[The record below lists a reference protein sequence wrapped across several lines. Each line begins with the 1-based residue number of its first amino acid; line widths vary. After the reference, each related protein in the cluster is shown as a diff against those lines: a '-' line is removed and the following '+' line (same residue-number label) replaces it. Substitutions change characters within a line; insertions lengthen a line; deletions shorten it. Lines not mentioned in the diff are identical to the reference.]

1 MKKLSFLL
9 IIALAVLLSACNADD
24 KTEKSNKKQEPKLL
38 TESKNTKT
46 DEIAQNILSAIAESD
61 NKKLEKYFEDTAVKN
76 YCEETKLTTMAGEP
90 EKCTRASITQSENT
104 FEPDGDFYTIL
115 AQYDKNKTHYI
126 ATHDNDTEQ
135 KADTTGVKAPDKE
148 DMILEKFTVEK
159 SDDGQ
164 YKVSHIYKWSD
175 SDKSENKVLNKFKNK
190 KNVYELK
197 GKYSD
202 LFGE

>member
-1 MKKLSFLL
+1 MKKLSFLFIL
-9 IIALAVLLSACNADD
+9 ALAVLLSACNADNETD
-24 KTEKSNKKQEPKLL
+24 KSEKKENELL
-38 TESKNTKT
+38 KESKNTKT
-46 DEIAQNILSAIAESD
+46 DEIAQNILSGIAESD
-61 NKKLEKYFEDTAVKN
+61 NKKLESYFEDSAVKN
-76 YCEETKLTTMAGEP
+76 YCEETTLTTIAGQP
-90 EKCTRASITQSENT
+90 EKCTRASITQSDNT

-135 KADTTGVKAPDKE
+135 KANTSGVKAPDSE

-175 SDKSENKVLNKFKNK
+175 DEKVEKNVLKKFKNK
-190 KNVYELK
+190 QNVYELK
-197 GKYSD
+197 GEYSD

>member
-1 MKKLSFLL
+1 MKKLSFLFIL
-9 IIALAVLLSACNADD
+9 ALAVLLSACNADNETD
-24 KTEKSNKKQEPKLL
+24 KSEKKENKLL
-38 TESKNTKT
+38 KESKNTKT
-46 DEIAQNILSAIAESD
+46 DEIAQNILSGIAESD
-61 NKKLEKYFEDTAVKN
+61 NKKLESYFEDSAVKN
-76 YCEETKLTTMAGEP
+76 YCEETTLTTIAGQP
-90 EKCTRASITQSENT
+90 EKCTRASITQSDNT

-135 KADTTGVKAPDKE
+135 KANTSGVKAPDSE

-164 YKVSHIYKWSD
+164 YKVFHIYKWSD
-175 SDKSENKVLNKFKNK
+175 DEKVEKNVLKKFKNK
-190 KNVYELK
+190 QNVYELK
-197 GKYSD
+197 GEYSD

>member
-1 MKKLSFLL
+1 MKKLSFLFIL
-9 IIALAVLLSACNADD
+9 ALAVLLSACNADNETD
-24 KTEKSNKKQEPKLL
+24 KSEKKENKLL
-38 TESKNTKT
+38 KESKNTKT
-46 DEIAQNILSAIAESD
+46 DEIAQNILSGIAESD
-61 NKKLEKYFEDTAVKN
+61 NKKLESYFEDSAVKN
-76 YCEETKLTTMAGEP
+76 YCEETTLTTIAGQP
-90 EKCTRASITQSENT
+90 EKCTRASITQSDNT

-135 KADTTGVKAPDKE
+135 KANTSGVKAPDSE

-175 SDKSENKVLNKFKNK
+175 DEKVEKNVLKKFKNK
-190 KNVYELK
+190 QNVYELK
-197 GKYSD
+197 GEYSD

>member
-1 MKKLSFLL
+1 MKKLSFLFIL
-9 IIALAVLLSACNADD
+9 ALAVLLSACNADNETD
-24 KTEKSNKKQEPKLL
+24 KSEEKENELL
-38 TESKNTKT
+38 KESKNTKT
-46 DEIAQNILSAIAESD
+46 DEIAQNILSGIAESD
-61 NKKLEKYFEDTAVKN
+61 NKKLESYFEDSAVKN
-76 YCEETKLTTMAGEP
+76 YCEETTLTTIAGQP
-90 EKCTRASITQSENT
+90 EKCTRASITQSDNT

-135 KADTTGVKAPDKE
+135 KANTSGVKAPDSE

-175 SDKSENKVLNKFKNK
+175 DEKGEKNVLKKFKNK
-190 KNVYELK
+190 QNVYELK
-197 GKYSD
+197 GEYSD